1 MILMKDEKQ
10 IYPHIRTADKD
21 DVIAILE
28 NYETEILRSDTK
40 DRRAKSEAVM
50 ECIDRIRK
58 MDMCEA
64 IPVDFIETEVREILK
79 VRKPEAKVFAK
90 HIMAV
95 VNSWRNKSKIY
106 IQPDAVERFIEWAC
120 RWLLEQ
126 DGFRDKDKYLEFMQ
140 NLINA
145 WNEKDKEEE

>member
-1 MILMKDEKQ
+1 MILMKEEEQ

-40 DRRAKSEAVM
+40 DRRAKAEAVM
-50 ECIDRIRK
+50 ECVDRIRQ

-64 IPVDFIETEVREILK
+64 IPVDFIETEVRKILK
-79 VRKPEAKVFAK
+79 VRNQEAKVFAK

-120 RWLLEQ
+120 HWLLEQ
-126 DGFRDKDKYLEFMQ
+126 DGLRDKDKYLEFMQ

-145 WNEKDKEEE
+145 WNDKDKEEE